1 MKQIF
6 TAATVDEAKNKAAV
20 EFGTEVEKITFT
32 VLEEPKK
39 GFFGKIKGEA
49 KVEAEYEPET
59 KVETVTEKTEAV
71 EEKAEAAAAVAD
83 DAPITGPVER
93 APMGGKVVE
102 VKVKAGDKVKKG
114 DLLLVYEAMKMENE
128 LAAEKDAV
136 VKRVFVTVDDVVG
149 TDAPLI
155 EFEA

>member
-71 EEKAEAAAAVAD
+71 EEKAEVQ
-83 DAPITGPVER
+83 E
-93 APMGGKVVE
+93 E
-102 VKVKAGDKVKKG
+102 VKAEAEWSDTLQKKADCYDRGQSIWRECVHWTY
-114 DLLLVYEAMKMENE
+114 LRRC
-128 LAAEKDAV
+128 AEG
-136 VKRVFVTVDDVVG
+136 RWIYFC
-149 TDAPLI
+149 TDWRTSHDRRFCESPGYRSSGV
-155 EFEA
+155 

>member
-71 EEKAEAAAAVAD
+71 EEKAEVQ
-83 DAPITGPVER
+83 E
-93 APMGGKVVE
+93 E
-102 VKVKAGDKVKKG
+102 VKAEAEWSDTLQKKADCAKEYILNVIK
-114 DLLLVYEAMKMENE
+114 AM
-128 LAAEKDAV
+128 
-136 VKRVFVTVDDVVG
+136 G
-149 TDAPLI
+149 I
-155 EFEA
+155 EDTEIGRAHV

>member
-59 KVETVTEKTEAV
+59 KLETVTEKQ
-71 EEKAEAAAAVAD
+71 
-83 DAPITGPVER
+83 R
-93 APMGGKVVE
+93 LL
-102 VKVKAGDKVKKG
+102 KKRQKFRKKSRQRQSG
-114 DLLLVYEAMKMENE
+114 ATLCR
-128 LAAEKDAV
+128 
-136 VKRVFVTVDDVVG
+136 KRLTVQRNIYSM
-149 TDAPLI
+149 L
-155 EFEA
+155 

>member
-71 EEKAEAAAAVAD
+71 EEKAEVQ
-83 DAPITGPVER
+83 E
-93 APMGGKVVE
+93 E
-102 VKVKAGDKVKKG
+102 VKAEAEWSDTLQKKADCAKEYILNVIK
-114 DLLLVYEAMKMENE
+114 AMGIEDTEIEVTRLENGALFE
-128 LAAEKDAV
+128 IKSE
-136 VKRVFVTVDDVVG
+136 
-149 TDAPLI
+149 
-155 EFEA
+155 EFEKLIGKRAISSIHFSILHHLYATG

>member
-59 KVETVTEKTEAV
+59 KVETVTEKQRLL
-71 EEKAEAAAAVAD
+71 KK
-83 DAPITGPVER
+83 GRSSGRSQGRGRVER
-93 APMGGKVVE
+93 HF
-102 VKVKAGDKVKKG
+102 
-114 DLLLVYEAMKMENE
+114 
-128 LAAEKDAV
+128 AEK
-136 VKRVFVTVDDVVG
+136 G
-149 TDAPLI
+149 
-155 EFEA
+155 

>member
-71 EEKAEAAAAVAD
+71 AEPEVKAEAK
-83 DAPITGPVER
+83 P
-93 APMGGKVVE
+93 E
-102 VKVKAGDKVKKG
+102 VKK
-114 DLLLVYEAMKMENE
+114 E
-128 LAAEKDAV
+128 EK
-136 VKRVFVTVDDVVG
+136 
-149 TDAPLI
+149 LSW
-155 EFEA
+155 E

>member
-59 KVETVTEKTEAV
+59 KVETVTEKTEDV
-71 EEKAEAAAAVAD
+71 YKRQSFKS
-83 DAPITGPVER
+83 GNKLFPVNN
-93 APMGGKVVE
+93 
-102 VKVKAGDKVKKG
+102 
-114 DLLLVYEAMKMENE
+114 DLSCASSWYS
-128 LAAEKDAV
+128 
-136 VKRVFVTVDDVVG
+136 
-149 TDAPLI
+149 
-155 EFEA
+155 

>member
-71 EEKAEAAAAVAD
+71 EEKAEVQ
-83 DAPITGPVER
+83 E
-93 APMGGKVVE
+93 E
-102 VKVKAGDKVKKG
+102 VKAEAEWSDTLQKKADCAKSSLALTFWLCSHLSGALNSRYR
-114 DLLLVYEAMKMENE
+114 LLANNCLSVSPISLY
-128 LAAEKDAV
+128 
-136 VKRVFVTVDDVVG
+136 
-149 TDAPLI
+149 I
-155 EFEA
+155 S

>member
-6 TAATVDEAKNKAAV
+6 TAATVDEAKKKAAV

-71 EEKAEAAAAVAD
+71 EEKAEVQ
-83 DAPITGPVER
+83 E
-93 APMGGKVVE
+93 E
-102 VKVKAGDKVKKG
+102 VKAEAEWSDTLQKKADCAKEYI
-114 DLLLVYEAMKMENE
+114 LN
-128 LAAEKDAV
+128 V
-136 VKRVFVTVDDVVG
+136 VKGLQLLTV
-149 TDAPLI
+149 
-155 EFEA
+155 

>member
-49 KVEAEYEPET
+49 KVEA
-59 KVETVTEKTEAV
+59 
-71 EEKAEAAAAVAD
+71 
-83 DAPITGPVER
+83 
-93 APMGGKVVE
+93 
-102 VKVKAGDKVKKG
+102 
-114 DLLLVYEAMKMENE
+114 
-128 LAAEKDAV
+128 
-136 VKRVFVTVDDVVG
+136 
-149 TDAPLI
+149 
-155 EFEA
+155 

>member
-71 EEKAEAAAAVAD
+71 EEK
-83 DAPITGPVER
+83 GRSSGRSQGRGRVER
-93 APMGGKVVE
+93 HF
-102 VKVKAGDKVKKG
+102 
-114 DLLLVYEAMKMENE
+114 
-128 LAAEKDAV
+128 AEK
-136 VKRVFVTVDDVVG
+136 G
-149 TDAPLI
+149 
-155 EFEA
+155 

>member
-59 KVETVTEKTEAV
+59 KVETVTEKTEAG
-71 EEKAEAAAAVAD
+71 EEKGEGQEEGQV
-83 DAPITGPVER
+83 
-93 APMGGKVVE
+93 
-102 VKVKAGDKVKKG
+102 
-114 DLLLVYEAMKMENE
+114 MKSRQRQSGAT
-128 LAAEKDAV
+128 LCR
-136 VKRVFVTVDDVVG
+136 KRLTVQRNIYSM
-149 TDAPLI
+149 L
-155 EFEA
+155 

>member
-49 KVEAEYEPET
+49 VEMIKNCMKCGTPTEFGVSHNSRQGYWCKPCRSKAS
-59 KVETVTEKTEAV
+59 VESAARHRERKRKNNNAYH
-71 EEKAEAAAAVAD
+71 ARNSSNRAAATSAW
-83 DAPITGPVER
+83 R
-93 APMGGKVVE
+93 ANHP
-102 VKVKAGDKVKKG
+102 
-114 DLLLVYEAMKMENE
+114 
-128 LAAEKDAV
+128 EKRPHTNTFRRHCEMA
-136 VKRVFVTVDDVVG
+136 R
-149 TDAPLI
+149 
-155 EFEA
+155 